1 MNTCEIALRAFETH
15 ARLHP
20 LTHYTGILSFH
31 GLAYLSLSVNDTAI
45 TSMCRS
51 HVLPFVR
58 GERRFAVNF
67 QNYLCGGNGAALLL
81 WQGALPEA
89 AEPVHACAEE
99 LLYQA
104 PRDADGIVC
113 MPTDLT
119 RTRIWIDAA
128 FAVTPFLLFAGLAF
142 GDDRYIEEAWQ
153 QSRKMVETL
162 RDEETGLLHQ
172 CRGFR
177 GPGLRSLDHW
187 SRGNG
192 WALLALADL
201 AHFLPVDDPRRPA
214 AERLFCDL
222 VLACLRYQDDDGLWH
237 QELTNRE
244 SYVETSGSGLILYA
258 LGVAIEQGLLPTTL
272 RTQFSAGLAGYQQY
286 IGGDGAVYHTC
297 RGCLCPGD
305 GSQQAYEA
313 RGPLLN
319 DPHAFGPVTFAFA
332 QALRL
337 GITELHALQP
347 QEVLR

>member
-1 MNTCEIALRAFETH
+1 MNTRETALRAFESH

-20 LTHYTGILSFH
+20 LTHYTGILSLH
-31 GLAYLSLSVNDTAI
+31 SLAYLALSVDEPAI
-45 TSMCRS
+45 EALCRAQL
-51 HVLPFVR
+51 LPFVR
-58 GERRFAVNF
+58 GEHRFAANF
-67 QNYLCGGNGAALLL
+67 QNYLCGGNATALLL
-81 WQGALPEA
+81 WRGKLPEA

-99 LLYQA
+99 LLYRA
-104 PRDADGIVC
+104 PRDAEGIFC
-113 MPTDLT
+113 MPSDTT
-119 RTRIWIDAA
+119 GSKIWIDAA

-142 GDDRYIEEAWQ
+142 GEERYLEEAWQ
-153 QSRKMVETL
+153 QSRNMVETL

-177 GPGLRSLDHW
+177 GPNLRSQDHW

-201 AHFLPVDDPRRPA
+201 VHYLPTNDPRRPE

-222 VLACLRYQDDDGLWH
+222 VLACLRYQDAEGLWH
-237 QELTNRE
+237 QELTNLD

-258 LGVAIEQGLLPTTL
+258 LGVALEQGLLPIAL
-272 RTQFSAGLAGYQQY
+272 RAQFSAGLASYRQY
-286 IGGDGAVYHTC
+286 IAANGAVYHTC

-332 QALRL
+332 QAWRL
-337 GITELHALQP
+337 GITELEIP
-347 QEVLR
+347 QEAGR